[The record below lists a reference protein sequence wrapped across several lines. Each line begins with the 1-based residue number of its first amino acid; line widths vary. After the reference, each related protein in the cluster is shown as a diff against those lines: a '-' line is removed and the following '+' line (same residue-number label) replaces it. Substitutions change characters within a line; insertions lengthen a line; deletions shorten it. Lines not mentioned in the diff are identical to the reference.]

1 MTSTVTTS
9 FNPPPTQNTAPII
22 EHRCLYTQDLRR
34 KAKRWQD
41 GVLRF
46 HTFNKRVMVYDVPR
60 NFIGDTHWRE
70 DYPVQDGDEF
80 QLDRPV
86 LVQVGEQVGS
96 VDQDL
101 TELFEK
107 RHNKKAM
114 LEKPPALHSSS
125 PPLSL
130 DSSGPR
136 ISSVGTAQIAP
147 KSLSAVLG
155 TSKGIIG
162 RAKLPTKT
170 PFELRTNNDVIQR
183 GLEPQ
188 AKRRR
193 IEGGTDSAHRAIN
206 CRDIS
211 KRPSNALG
219 KENRQAVENING
231 SVMGRTPQSRERP
244 RSFQASNK
252 KPPSLK
258 SRATTII
265 PQDVEVVTSRRDLR
279 EQSVQED
286 RKEEDLSIARIGE
299 AISPREG
306 KASKTKKRLS
316 NPAIEPPSPKVLSS
330 SKVYEPPKTINVSSD
345 DDTSTPQSDE
355 RIEARVKL
363 RMASRKPRKKLMY
376 KDLLPQ
382 DAMVAKSALRRRR
395 VDDSDGNFHVQGGSR
410 LRSDQETRAKRPLED
425 DSRIRRQHKENRSA
439 LTDHGNHRA
448 GKDQESDDAPEAI
461 HEERS
466 PNPPVTEAFDGSRS
480 RSVEISEP
488 NIPKATPT
496 IHDTNTALAQMDEI
510 LLSNSQLPLAT
521 TTKPRSP
528 LQKSNSDMPR
538 STMTRSASDSGKS
551 GGLGAGSVSVA
562 KEQVMSP
569 WSKEAWD
576 LFGCGR
582 DGEAVD
588 FATFCVKEGV

>member
-1 MTSTVTTS
+1 
-9 FNPPPTQNTAPII
+9 
-22 EHRCLYTQDLRR
+22 
-34 KAKRWQD
+34 
-41 GVLRF
+41 
-46 HTFNKRVMVYDVPR
+46 MVYDVPR

-86 LVQVGEQVGS
+86 LVQVGEHVGS

-107 RHNKKAM
+107 RHIKKAM
-114 LEKPPALHSSS
+114 LEKAPALHSSS

-136 ISSVGTAQIAP
+136 MSSVGTAQIVP

-155 TSKGIIG
+155 TPKGIIG
-162 RAKLPTKT
+162 RAKLPTKS
-170 PFELRTNNDVIQR
+170 PFELRTSKDVIQR

-193 IEGGTDSAHRAIN
+193 IEGGTHSAERAIN

-211 KRPSNALG
+211 KKPSNALG
-219 KENRQAVENING
+219 KENGQAVENING
-231 SVMGRTPQSRERP
+231 STMRRTPQSTERP
-244 RSFQASNK
+244 QSFQASNK
-252 KPPSLK
+252 KPSSWK
-258 SRATTII
+258 SGATKII
-265 PQDVEVVTSRRDLR
+265 PQDVEVVTGYRDLR
-279 EQSVQED
+279 RQSVQED
-286 RKEEDLSIARIGE
+286 RNEEDFPTAQVGK

-306 KASKTKKRLS
+306 RASKIKKRPP
-316 NPAIEPPSPKVLSS
+316 NPTIEPPLPNVLASP
-330 SKVYEPPKTINVSSD
+330 KVYEPPKTSNVSSD
-345 DDTSTPQSDE
+345 DDKSTPQSDE
-355 RIEARVKL
+355 RIEAKVKL

-382 DAMVAKSALRRRR
+382 DAMAAKSALRRRTG
-395 VDDSDGNFHVQGGSR
+395 DESGGNFHVQGGNR
-410 LRSDQETRAKRPLED
+410 PRSDQETRAERPLED
-425 DSRIRRQHKENRSA
+425 DSRLRRQHKENMSA
-439 LTDHGNHRA
+439 LMIDGHHRA
-448 GKDQESDDAPEAI
+448 EKVQEMFDAPDAM
-461 HEERS
+461 HEKRS
-466 PNPPVTEAFDGSRS
+466 SNPSVTEGFDEPRS
-480 RSVEISEP
+480 QSVEMVEP
-488 NIPKATPT
+488 NIPRATPT
-496 IHDTNTALAQMDEI
+496 IHDTNTALAQTDEI
-510 LLSNSQLPLAT
+510 LFSNSQLPPAT
-521 TTKPRSP
+521 TTKSRSP

-538 STMTRSASDSGKS
+538 STMTRSVFNSGKS

-582 DGEAVD
+582 DGETVD
-588 FATFCVKEGV
+588 FATFCAKEGV